1 MLRPYG
7 ALAYAWRQAGTVNG
21 AEDRASLL
29 LPPPQEKGSL
39 SFSSMQAFYDG
50 HLRAL

>member
-1 MLRPYG
+1 MAPLRMPG
-7 ALAYAWRQAGTVNG
+7 VKPGTVNG

-29 LPPPQEKGSL
+29 LPLPQEKGSL